1 MSKRSDVVDQE
12 GASKVHHGLER
23 RSFLKMAAGAAIGA
37 GTTSTASSET
47 KFEAG
52 SVTELTDYRAQEVVK
67 PLGNGESPAL
77 QFQANPGGT
86 GALLDK
92 LWAAD
97 GGSPFHS
104 NEIGI
109 DPWTE
114 PIPTD
119 ATEIAFLPVHRLAAL
134 IRQRKISSVELTE
147 IYLERMKRF
156 DPILFCTVTVLED
169 RAYEEARRADSELQ
183 QGRWK
188 GPLHGIPWGV
198 KDLFSVTGAPTTWGS
213 EDFKDRVIDED
224 AELVV
229 RLREAG
235 AVLIAKLATGEFAR
249 GDNWYRGETRNAW
262 NPDQGSSGS
271 SAGPGSATAAG
282 LVGFSIGTETQGS
295 IVGPSRRGGLSA
307 LRPTFGRISR
317 HGGMVLSWSMDK
329 PGPMC
334 RSSKDCAIVFNAIHG
349 SDEKD
354 PSTLTAP
361 FRFTENPDLSEMKI
375 GFMSDAPESF
385 LAKLRELG
393 ANPQPMQ
400 SLPEGGSNAL
410 GVESSAAFDFYV
422 APGGKLEAVPES
434 ADGEEARPPRFHGG
448 RAISALDFVQSQRR
462 RRILMQEMA
471 EAMEGFDMFVTGSG
485 ETRLTNQTGHPAAV
499 LPFDF
504 GDSNEDDEFEHE
516 QPICTTIIGNLFA
529 DDKILSVSHLYQ
541 SVTDWHQRHPPG
553 LR

>member
-1 MSKRSDVVDQE
+1 MPRSSDDNLGMARELQ
-12 GASKVHHGLER
+12 R
-23 RSFLKMAAGAAIGA
+23 RSFLKMAAGVGLGVGA
-37 GTTSTASSET
+37 VSRESTNSNINKAVPNLEDRI
-47 KFEAG
+47 FQEAL
-52 SVTELTDYRAQEVVK
+52 S
-67 PLGNGESPAL
+67 PLGNGESPCL

-86 GALLDK
+86 GALLDR
-92 LWAAD
+92 LWKED
-97 GGSPFHS
+97 GGSPS
-104 NEIGI
+104 QISEIGI
-109 DPWTE
+109 DPWTG
-114 PIPTD
+114 PLPTNP
-119 ATEIAFLPVHRLAAL
+119 AEIAFLPVDRLAAL

-147 IYLERMKRF
+147 IYLDRMKKF
-156 DPILFCTVTVLED
+156 DPTLLCAVTILED
-169 RAYEEARRADSELQ
+169 RAYNEAKKADRELQ
-183 QGRWK
+183 RGQWR

-213 EDFKDRVIDED
+213 EDFKNQVIDED

-229 RLREAG
+229 RLRQAG
-235 AVLIAKLATGEFAR
+235 AVLIAKLATGRFAA

-262 NPDQGSSGS
+262 NTNQGSSGS

-307 LRPTFGRISR
+307 LRPTFGRVSR

-334 RSSKDCAIVFNAIHG
+334 RSIKDCALVFNAIHG

-361 FRFTENPDLSEMKI
+361 FRFQENPDIASMAI
-375 GFMSDAPESF
+375 GYTPDAPQAF
-385 LAKLRELG
+385 LDKLQELG
-393 ANPQPMQ
+393 ANPKPMTN
-400 SLPEGGSNAL
+400 LPEGRSNAL
-410 GVESSAAFDFYV
+410 SVESSAAFDFYV
-422 APGGKLEAVPES
+422 APDGELEEVPQSPE
-434 ADGEEARPPRFHGG
+434 GEEARVPRFHGG
-448 RAISALDFVQSQRR
+448 RSISALEFVQSQRR

-485 ETRLTNQTGHPAAV
+485 ETRLTNQTGHPAVV

-504 GDSNEDDEFEHE
+504 GDSNSEDDFDHE

-553 LR
+553 LL

>member
-1 MSKRSDVVDQE
+1 
-12 GASKVHHGLER
+12 
-23 RSFLKMAAGAAIGA
+23 
-37 GTTSTASSET
+37 
-47 KFEAG
+47 
-52 SVTELTDYRAQEVVK
+52 
-67 PLGNGESPAL
+67 
-77 QFQANPGGT
+77 
-86 GALLDK
+86 
-92 LWAAD
+92 
-97 GGSPFHS
+97 
-104 NEIGI
+104 
-109 DPWTE
+109 
-114 PIPTD
+114 
-119 ATEIAFLPVHRLAAL
+119 
-134 IRQRKISSVELTE
+134 
-147 IYLERMKRF
+147 
-156 DPILFCTVTVLED
+156 
-169 RAYEEARRADSELQ
+169 
-183 QGRWK
+183 
-188 GPLHGIPWGV
+188 
-198 KDLFSVTGAPTTWGS
+198 
-213 EDFKDRVIDED
+213 
-224 AELVV
+224 
-229 RLREAG
+229 
-235 AVLIAKLATGEFAR
+235 
-249 GDNWYRGETRNAW
+249 
-262 NPDQGSSGS
+262 
-271 SAGPGSATAAG
+271 
-282 LVGFSIGTETQGS
+282 
-295 IVGPSRRGGLSA
+295 
-307 LRPTFGRISR
+307 
-317 HGGMVLSWSMDK
+317 
-329 PGPMC
+329 MC

-400 SLPEGGSNAL
+400 SLPEGDSNAL

-504 GDSNEDDEFEHE
+504 GDSNEEDEFEHE

>member
-1 MSKRSDVVDQE
+1 MSRGSDDTQQKD
-12 GASKVHHGLER
+12 GALER
-23 RSFLKMAAGAAIGA
+23 RSFLKMAAGAAIGT
-37 GTTSTASSET
+37 GTIQADTLYTNPRDVVLSGLEEDLLQ
-47 KFEAG
+47 EA
-52 SVTELTDYRAQEVVK
+52 LI
-67 PLGNGESPAL
+67 PLGNGESPCL
-77 QFQANPGGT
+77 QFQAYPGGT

-92 LWAAD
+92 LWVAA
-97 GGSPFHS
+97 GSRPTQT

-109 DPWTE
+109 DPW
-114 PIPTD
+114 IGALPTNP
-119 ATEIAFLPVHRLAAL
+119 AEIAFLPVHRLAAL
-134 IRQRKISSVELTE
+134 IRQRKISSVDLTE
-147 IYLERMKRF
+147 IYLERMKKF
-156 DPILFCTVTVLED
+156 DPTLLCAVTILED
-169 RAYEEARRADSELQ
+169 RAYDEAQRADRELQ
-183 QGRWK
+183 RGQWR

-213 EDFKDRVIDED
+213 EDFKNQLIDED

-229 RLREAG
+229 RLRQAG
-235 AVLIAKLATGEFAR
+235 AVLIAKLATGRFAA

-262 NPDQGSSGS
+262 NTNQGSSGS

-307 LRPTFGRISR
+307 LRPTFGRVSR

-334 RSSKDCAIVFNAIHG
+334 RSIKDCALVFNAIHG

-361 FRFTENPDLSEMKI
+361 FRFQENPDISSMAI
-375 GFMSDAPESF
+375 GYTPDAPQAF
-385 LAKLRELG
+385 LDKLQELG
-393 ANPQPMQ
+393 ANPKPM
-400 SLPEGGSNAL
+400 SNLPEGRSNAL
-410 GVESSAAFDFYV
+410 SVESSAAFDFYV
-422 APGGKLEAVPES
+422 APNGELEEVPEPPE
-434 ADGEEARPPRFHGG
+434 GEEARVPRFHGG
-448 RAISALDFVQSQRR
+448 RSISALEFVQSQRR

-485 ETRLTNQTGHPAAV
+485 ETRLTNQTGHPAVV

-504 GDSNEDDEFEHE
+504 GDSNSDDEFDHD

-541 SVTDWHQRHPPG
+541 SVTDWHKRHPPG
-553 LR
+553 FL

>member
-1 MSKRSDVVDQE
+1 MSKRSDMVDQE
-12 GASKVHHGLER
+12 EVSKVHQGLER
-23 RSFLKMAAGAAIGA
+23 RSFLKMAAGVAIGA

-47 KFEAG
+47 NFEGDSA
-52 SVTELTDYRAQEVVK
+52 VALTDHRVQEMVK

-77 QFQANPGGT
+77 QFQAHPGGT

-97 GGSPFHS
+97 GRSSLHS

-109 DPWTE
+109 DPW
-114 PIPTD
+114 IGSLPTNP
-119 ATEIAFLPVHRLAAL
+119 AEIAFLPVDRLAAL

-147 IYLERMKRF
+147 IYLDRMKKF
-156 DPILFCTVTVLED
+156 DPTLLCAVTILED
-169 RAYEEARRADSELQ
+169 RAYREARNADLELQ
-183 QGRWK
+183 RGQWR

-213 EDFKDRVIDED
+213 EDFKNQVIDED

-229 RLREAG
+229 RLRKAG
-235 AVLIAKLATGEFAR
+235 AVLIAKLATGRFAA

-262 NPDQGSSGS
+262 NTNQGSSGS

-307 LRPTFGRISR
+307 LRPTFGRVSR

-334 RSSKDCAIVFNAIHG
+334 RSIKDCALVFNAIHG

-361 FRFTENPDLSEMKI
+361 FRFQENPDISSMAI
-375 GFMSDAPESF
+375 GYTPDAPQAF
-385 LAKLRELG
+385 LDKLQELG
-393 ANPQPMQ
+393 ANPKPMS
-400 SLPEGGSNAL
+400 SLPEGRSNAL
-410 GVESSAAFDFYV
+410 SVESSAAFDFYV
-422 APGGKLEAVPES
+422 APNGELEEVPQPPE
-434 ADGEEARPPRFHGG
+434 GEEVRVPRFHGG
-448 RAISALDFVQSQRR
+448 RSISALEFVQSQRR

-504 GDSNEDDEFEHE
+504 GDSNNEDEFQHE

-553 LR
+553 LL